1 MTNYLQPTA
10 IPLTA
15 LTFTKIDVGS
25 GTGTF
30 TAASFAIEDYGTLTN
45 VIISVQRSEKK
56 MTYSCTGGA
65 AAYTSNN
72 NLLGSASGY
81 SHATLIEDV
90 TNYHPNF
97 ANNSRPPAEIL
108 MGTIFNMMVRTIFQ
122 ESGSTIVTTGI
133 DFTQVAS
140 RQTNVFFY
148 DVNESSD
155 DATEGLPSDVITQTI
170 AKFNAGQIG
179 DGTEWTDEMAYWS
192 YRTSSGGDPGVE
204 SENVNLSPGDKI
216 HVQYS
221 LACAFV
227 GGGDGTVAPA
237 LVDNDALD
245 TPGTNIAFAG
255 TNFSNADVTI
265 KFILSWVVA

>member
-45 VIISVQRSEKK
+45 VIISVQRTAKK
-56 MTYSCTGGA
+56 MTYTCSGGA
-65 AAYTSNN
+65 AAFTSNN
-72 NLLGSASGY
+72 NLLGSDSGY

-90 TNYHPNF
+90 TNYHANF
-97 ANNSRPPAEIL
+97 TNGSRPPAEIL

-122 ESGSTIVTTGI
+122 ESGSTIVTTGL
-133 DFTQVAS
+133 DFTQVTS

-148 DVNESSD
+148 DANESTD
-155 DATEGLPSDVITQTI
+155 DATEGLPADVITQTI

-179 DGTEWTDEMAYWS
+179 DGTDWTDEMAYWS
-192 YRTSSGGDPGVE
+192 YRTASGGDPGVE
-204 SENVNLSPGDKI
+204 SENVTLSPGDKI

-227 GGGDGTVAPA
+227 GGGDGAEATA
-237 LVDNDALD
+237 LADADALSS
-245 TPGTNIAFAG
+245 TGTNVAFAG
-255 TNFSNADVTI
+255 TNFANSDVTI